1 MPLFELV
8 VAPLVVHRLELLVI
22 GDHRRPEAEAA
33 RERGHDDPPGRLLL
47 VPFFLGNEIVGIDQF
62 LHPLDDI
69 GIGFLDALG
78 SDVELEEAMHR
89 RLARDEVEPV
99 VTLGF
104 LPPVKR
110 RDDVDLDGYSLE
122 EVVVPFAVPR
132 RPEATGP
139 EVILFGRLAGIEL
152 RPHRVARGFDRPFQS
167 VDRFVSD
174 VIVHFRCSLYA
185 W

>member
-33 RERGHDDPPGRLLL
+33 RERGHDEPPGRLLL
-47 VPFFLGNEIVGIDQF
+47 VPFLLGNEIVGIDQF

-89 RLARDEVEPV
+89 RLARDEVEPM

-110 RDDVDLDGYSLE
+110 RDDVDGCAPRKRQAIPRPSRGAIPQP
-122 EVVVPFAVPR
+122 VPVLLLR
-132 RPEATGP
+132 R
-139 EVILFGRLAGIEL
+139 
-152 RPHRVARGFDRPFQS
+152 QS
-167 VDRFVSD
+167 DMSVFIKRNKLSQ
-174 VIVHFRCSLYA
+174 
-185 W
+185 